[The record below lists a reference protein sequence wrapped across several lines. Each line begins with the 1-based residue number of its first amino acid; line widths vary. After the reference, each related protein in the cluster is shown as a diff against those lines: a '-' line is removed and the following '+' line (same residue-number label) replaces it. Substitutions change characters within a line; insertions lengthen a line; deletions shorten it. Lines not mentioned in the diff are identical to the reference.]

1 MRSTKVDLD
10 FFRKF
15 CADAYGEGTWA
26 KVELKNI
33 EYGGLHEQTS
43 NIFFSNGIEG
53 NCDVKQIRGDGR
65 PCRRPIA
72 RA

>member
-15 CADAYGEGTWA
+15 CSDAYGEGTWA

-33 EYGGLHEQTS
+33 
-43 NIFFSNGIEG
+43 
-53 NCDVKQIRGDGR
+53 
-65 PCRRPIA
+65 
-72 RA
+72 

>member
-33 EYGGLHEQTS
+33 EYGGLHE
-43 NIFFSNGIEG
+43 
-53 NCDVKQIRGDGR
+53 
-65 PCRRPIA
+65 
-72 RA
+72 